1 MMESMQIV
9 FSVPTGDVSHLF
21 DGRGVRGA
29 FKRNQTP
36 LEKTKGRVR
45 TGSAQVIYQERRTF
59 RMENPRQSHVE
70 RSG

>member
-36 LEKTKGRVR
+36 QEKTKGRVR